1 MKFRKSGKRKR
12 SPIKDRIKLRYATLG
27 GILLVCMGVFVYRL
41 VDWQLI
47 NGEQYLQQADAT
59 YVSTVNLSAARG
71 EIVDTNGEPLAVN
84 KTGYNVTFDQTYLD
98 SDNQNDVIKNL
109 IHLLD
114 QRNEPWV
121 DELPIVINDKGEYE
135 FVEGKDA
142 EIAELKGKNF
152 LNLNSYATAEM
163 CMQQLMEL
171 YNIEGY
177 SHEDTRDICSVRYNM
192 TRKMFSISN
201 PYTFAEDISKD
212 TASIIQE
219 NSTNLAGVTI
229 EITTVREYEDGMLA
243 PHLIGTIGSLTQDEY
258 NALKDEGYAYNDKIG
273 KSGIEAAFEEE
284 LRGTDGTKVVET
296 NPDGTVNSD
305 TVTEQPV
312 AGNTVYTT
320 LDSNLQKVANVSL
333 ANNVQ
338 AAQRAGAS
346 TSTEYDGEDCVA
358 GAAVVLN
365 VKDFS
370 ILAASTYP
378 SYDLTKYLEDSNYY
392 TSLATDETNKPLVNR
407 AFDGN
412 YVPGS
417 VFKPLVAA
425 AALQEGT
432 IDTNTHVECNHYYTF
447 YAPSYIPTC
456 LGWHGDVDLQK
467 AIKVSCNVFF
477 YEVGRLLGIDSI
489 DLYAKQFGLGEATG
503 VEIGESTGTLAS
515 PEYRTSNGGVW
526 QPGDVIQAAI
536 GQSDNAFTPLQL
548 ATYCATIANNGTRLK
563 THLVKQV
570 TNYNRDQVISE
581 TEPEVVSQVD
591 ISQENL
597 KIVQEAMKG
606 VTQSGGTANSIFGD
620 YGITIAAKTGTAEN
634 PGHSDN
640 VTFIAYAPYDD
651 PEIAVAVV
659 LEYGSRGT
667 YSMNV
672 AKDIFDA
679 YFYGKTVDENGNLVM
694 PEETNS
700 SGTTNE

>member
-1 MKFRKSGKRKR
+1 
-12 SPIKDRIKLRYATLG
+12 
-27 GILLVCMGVFVYRL
+27 MGVFVYRL

-273 KSGIEAAFEEE
+273 KSGIHYSCEAFDI
-284 LRGTDGTKVVET
+284 GTCGIQLDFHLQIHILET
-296 NPDGTVNSD
+296 DAG
-305 TVTEQPV
+305 TEQ
-312 AGNTVYTT
+312 
-320 LDSNLQKVANVSL
+320 K
-333 ANNVQ
+333 
-338 AAQRAGAS
+338 
-346 TSTEYDGEDCVA
+346 
-358 GAAVVLN
+358 
-365 VKDFS
+365 
-370 ILAASTYP
+370 
-378 SYDLTKYLEDSNYY
+378 
-392 TSLATDETNKPLVNR
+392 
-407 AFDGN
+407 
-412 YVPGS
+412 
-417 VFKPLVAA
+417 
-425 AALQEGT
+425 
-432 IDTNTHVECNHYYTF
+432 
-447 YAPSYIPTC
+447 
-456 LGWHGDVDLQK
+456 
-467 AIKVSCNVFF
+467 
-477 YEVGRLLGIDSI
+477 
-489 DLYAKQFGLGEATG
+489 
-503 VEIGESTGTLAS
+503 
-515 PEYRTSNGGVW
+515 
-526 QPGDVIQAAI
+526 
-536 GQSDNAFTPLQL
+536 
-548 ATYCATIANNGTRLK
+548 
-563 THLVKQV
+563 
-570 TNYNRDQVISE
+570 
-581 TEPEVVSQVD
+581 
-591 ISQENL
+591 
-597 KIVQEAMKG
+597 
-606 VTQSGGTANSIFGD
+606 
-620 YGITIAAKTGTAEN
+620 
-634 PGHSDN
+634 
-640 VTFIAYAPYDD
+640 
-651 PEIAVAVV
+651 
-659 LEYGSRGT
+659 
-667 YSMNV
+667 
-672 AKDIFDA
+672 
-679 YFYGKTVDENGNLVM
+679 
-694 PEETNS
+694 
-700 SGTTNE
+700 